1 MKRDEQ
7 IRAQAEASCYTKLQE
22 QGFILG
28 AHWADSHPH
37 WEAIVKRLQ
46 EEITADKR
54 KDRWIS
60 VNDEL
65 PGHSEENPNIS
76 VPVIT
81 LCYYNES
88 IKSFFLELNRYH
100 FVDCRWLYG
109 QAAYWLPFNY
119 PDD

>member
-1 MKRDEQ
+1 MTREEQ
-7 IRAQAEASCYTKLQE
+7 IRAEAVASCYSKLQE

-28 AHWADSHPH
+28 AMWADSHPH

-76 VPVIT
+76 VYIRNGWYRR
-81 LCYYNES
+81 CHS
-88 IKSFFLELNRYH
+88 
-100 FVDCRWLYG
+100 
-109 QAAYWLPFNY
+109 
-119 PDD
+119 